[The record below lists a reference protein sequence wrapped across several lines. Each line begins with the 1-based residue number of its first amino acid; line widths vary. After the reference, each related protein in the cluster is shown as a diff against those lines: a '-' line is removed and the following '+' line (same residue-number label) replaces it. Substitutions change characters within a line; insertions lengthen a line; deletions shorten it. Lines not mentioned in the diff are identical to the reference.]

1 MSGASL
7 SPPGWNG
14 PSSPESLPAQ
24 IPDGARVKKEGPLTP
39 LISHV
44 TGYAPVRLPPCLS
57 LGTDGNLSVV
67 AVPLAV
73 FLNTEMSVLSVHQ
86 VAAEVGDIEP
96 DGRT

>member
-67 AVPLAV
+67 VILAG
-73 FLNTEMSVLSVHQ
+73 VLLVHQ